1 MKSLLLSVLFLLLSV
16 GSRAVKAQRADYDV
30 IPLPRSIKVDSMK
43 VFNLS
48 PDAGIYFDAGNP
60 EVYRNALFLREWVDE
75 MTGIALKQTPDDKKA
90 AIKLSL
96 DLVHQ
101 ARFNGAC
108 PNRRISNSSKNA
120 SRN

>member
-30 IPLPRSIKVDSMK
+30 IPLPRSVKVDSMK

-48 PDAGIYFDAGNP
+48 PDAGNP

-75 MTGIALKQTPDDKKA
+75 MTGIALKLTPDDKKA